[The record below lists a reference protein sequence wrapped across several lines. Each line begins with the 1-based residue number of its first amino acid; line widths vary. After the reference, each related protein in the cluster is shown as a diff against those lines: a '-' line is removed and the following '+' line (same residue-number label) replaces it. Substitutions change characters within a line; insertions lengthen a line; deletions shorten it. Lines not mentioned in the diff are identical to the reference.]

1 MSTILVVDDNDRICD
16 LIGIY
21 LTKEG
26 HTVLKASDG
35 KEAFDIMENKK
46 IDLIITDVMMPAID
60 GYELTESLRD
70 AGYMMPILMI
80 TVKDSL
86 ADNKK
91 GFLLGVDDYMTKP
104 VDMEELVLRVT
115 ALLRRS
121 NISQSKQIT
130 IQDVI
135 LDYSSLEV
143 RTPEEVHELPK
154 KEFFLL
160 FKLLSYP
167 NVIFTRQDLMD
178 DIWGY
183 DAEANERTVDV
194 HVKRLREKLGHLTQF
209 EIVTVRGLGYKGVI
223 RT

>member
-86 ADNKK
+86 ADKKK
-91 GFLLGVDDYMTKP
+91 GFLHGVDDYMTKP

-135 LDYSSLEV
+135 LD
-143 RTPEEVHELPK
+143 
-154 KEFFLL
+154 
-160 FKLLSYP
+160 
-167 NVIFTRQDLMD
+167 
-178 DIWGY
+178 
-183 DAEANERTVDV
+183 
-194 HVKRLREKLGHLTQF
+194 
-209 EIVTVRGLGYKGVI
+209 
-223 RT
+223 

>member
-1 MSTILVVDDNDRICD
+1 
-16 LIGIY
+16 
-21 LTKEG
+21 
-26 HTVLKASDG
+26 
-35 KEAFDIMENKK
+35 
-46 IDLIITDVMMPAID
+46 MMPAID

-86 ADNKK
+86 ADKKK

-154 KEFFLL
+154 
-160 FKLLSYP
+160 
-167 NVIFTRQDLMD
+167 
-178 DIWGY
+178 
-183 DAEANERTVDV
+183 
-194 HVKRLREKLGHLTQF
+194 
-209 EIVTVRGLGYKGVI
+209 
-223 RT
+223 